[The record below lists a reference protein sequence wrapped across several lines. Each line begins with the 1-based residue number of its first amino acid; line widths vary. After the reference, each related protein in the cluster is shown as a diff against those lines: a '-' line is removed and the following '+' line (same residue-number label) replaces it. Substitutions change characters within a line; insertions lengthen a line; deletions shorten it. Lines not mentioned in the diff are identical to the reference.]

1 MGDNE
6 TVFYDQVLYVKRQL
20 NEPHHPI
27 RSIIEFFKTQF
38 AEKCEVLLCVTADE
52 NAYEL
57 LYDASFEEK
66 LAYAKASILRI
77 INVFV
82 DALLVFYDLD
92 TIVKPHDLKREFFIN
107 LVTNIVLSDEL
118 YFLIFNVISNCF
130 RDDL

>member
-1 MGDNE
+1 
-6 TVFYDQVLYVKRQL
+6 
-20 NEPHHPI
+20 
-27 RSIIEFFKTQF
+27 
-38 AEKCEVLLCVTADE
+38 VLLCVTVDE
-52 NAYEL
+52 NAQEL
-57 LYDASFEEK
+57 LYDASFDEK
-66 LAYAKASILRI
+66 LSYAKASLLRI

-92 TIVKPHDLKREFFIN
+92 TVVKPHDLKREFFVN